1 VSPTHHRVSA
11 GYVTDVA
18 GIRTEKPSI
27 AEIRRSRPYH
37 ALIGIGLASYGLL
50 HLVLA
55 WLAIQLVLSRRRDA
69 SSEGALSQLGKQ
81 PLGAVL
87 LWVMA
92 IGLFTLTLW
101 QAVEATIGRDQ
112 PSRDSRLRRRLM
124 SAGRAIVYLA
134 LGVLAVGVAIGA
146 ASHSGKGEE
155 TVSAKLMGVPFGRV
169 LVAAIGVAVIS
180 VGVAQIIKGVKQNF
194 TEDLDRGVPP
204 AVRRLGTVGYC
215 AKGVALAII
224 GGLFVWAAI
233 TYDPKKAG
241 GMDAALSTIRGQ
253 PFGTV
258 LLTIMALGIACFGV
272 YCFFWARMAR
282 Y

>member
-1 VSPTHHRVSA
+1 MIEREA
-11 GYVTDVA
+11 AA
-18 GIRTEKPSI
+18 GI
-27 AEIRRSRPYH
+27 AEVRRSRPYH
-37 ALIGIGLASYGLL
+37 ALIGIGLVSYGLL

-55 WLAIQLVLSRRRDA
+55 WLAIQLVLWKRAEA

-81 PLGAVL
+81 PLGGVL

-101 QAVEATIGRDQ
+101 QAVEATIGRDA

-124 SAGRAIVYLA
+124 SAGRAIFYLA
-134 LGVLAVGVAIGA
+134 LGVLAVAVATGGG
-146 ASHSGKGEE
+146 SGSGDGEE
-155 TVSAKLMGVPFGRV
+155 TLSAKLMAVPFGRV
-169 LVAAIGVAVIS
+169 LVAAVGAAVIA
-180 VGVAQIIKGVKQNF
+180 VGIAQIIKGVKQNF
-194 TEDLDRGVPP
+194 IEDLDGRAPQ

-215 AKGVALAII
+215 AKGIAFAII
-224 GGLFVWAAI
+224 GGLFIWAAI
-233 TYDPKKAG
+233 SYDPDKAG

-258 LLTIMALGIACFGV
+258 LLTIMAIGIACFGV

>member
-27 AEIRRSRPYH
+27 AEVRRSRPYH

-55 WLAIQLVLSRRRDA
+55 WLAIQVVLSRRRDA

-169 LVAAIGVAVIS
+169 LVAAIGAAVIS
-180 VGVAQIIKGVKQNF
+180 VGVAQIIKGIKQNF
-194 TEDLDRGVPP
+194 TEDLDRGVPQ

-215 AKGVALAII
+215 AKGIALAII

-233 TYDPKKAG
+233 TYDAKKAG
-241 GMDAALSTIRGQ
+241 GMDAALSTIRNQ

-258 LLTIMALGIACFGV
+258 LLTVMALGIACFGV